1 MSDLVIEVANLAK
14 HYGDVTA
21 VADVS
26 LQVEAGTVFGLVGP
40 NGAGKSTT
48 IECIEGLRTPSTGAV
63 QVLGRPPRQ
72 HRRDLF
78 REIGVL
84 PQHNELLP
92 ARLRVGET
100 VDLWRSFHDN
110 PLSKDETLAL
120 CGLGERQK
128 TRTSRLSG
136 GQRRRLM
143 IALAQVGRPRLLI
156 LDEPSSGLDPVA
168 RYNIWRNLNAFKEQ
182 GGSILV
188 STHYMEEAE
197 EHCDQLC
204 LLDHGRIQVLG
215 NPRRLMEERR
225 MRVLV
230 KVPNAPGLDRDK
242 LLALQFAHQVEQVE
256 DEWFVFGATDRLY
269 GELKQLTGQE
279 FLEMRPA
286 RLEDLYLMTTGRAYR
301 TGVD

>member
-14 HYGDVTA
+14 HYGDITA
-21 VADVS
+21 AADVS
-26 LQVEAGTVFGLVGP
+26 LQVEPGTVFGLVGP

-48 IECIEGLRTPSTGAV
+48 IECIQGLRVPDSGTV
-63 QVLGRPPRQ
+63 QVLGRPPRE

-78 REIGVL
+78 RHIGVL

-92 ARLRVGET
+92 ARLRVGEA
-100 VDLWRSFHDN
+100 VDLWRSFHEN

-120 CGLGERQK
+120 CGLEDRRK

-168 RYNIWRNLNAFKEQ
+168 RYNIWRNLNAFKDQ
-182 GGSILV
+182 GGTILV
-188 STHYMEEAE
+188 STHYMDEAE

-225 MRVLV
+225 MRILV
-230 KVPNAPGLDRDK
+230 KVPHAPDLDRDK
-242 LLALQFAHQVEQVE
+242 LLALDHAHQAEQVE
-256 DEWFVFGATDRLY
+256 NEWFVFGATDRLY
-269 GELKQLTGQE
+269 GELKQLTNRE

-301 TGVD
+301 TGET

>member
-14 HYGDVTA
+14 RYGDITA

-26 LQVEAGTVFGLVGP
+26 FQVGAGTVFGLVGP

-48 IECIEGLRTPSTGAV
+48 IECIEGLRVPDSGTV
-63 QVLGRPPRQ
+63 RVLGRPPRE

-78 REIGVL
+78 RQIGVL

-92 ARLRVGET
+92 SRLRVGEA

-110 PLSKDETLAL
+110 PLSKAETLSL
-120 CGLGERQK
+120 CGLEGREK
-128 TRTSRLSG
+128 ARTTRLSG

-182 GGSILV
+182 GGAILV
-188 STHYMEEAE
+188 STHYMDEAE

-204 LLDHGRIQVLG
+204 LLDHGRVQVLG

-230 KVPNAPGLDRDK
+230 KVPHAPGLDRDR
-242 LLALQFAHQVEQVE
+242 LLALGHAHQVEQVE
-256 DEWFVFGATDRLY
+256 DEWFVFGATDQLY
-269 GELKQLTGQE
+269 GELKQLAGRE

-286 RLEDLYLMTTGRAYR
+286 RLEDLYLMTTGRTYR
-301 TGVD
+301 TAGD